1 MTINRRPQRG
11 DQQDSTAF
19 VERATEQDTAKL
31 QCWIP
36 ADLHLWLK
44 HAAADQHTNMTALVV
59 ETLQSYRTD
68 QPR

>member
-1 MTINRRPQRG
+1 MTINRRPQRD
-11 DQQDSTAF
+11 DQQDSSAF

-44 HAAADQHTNMTALVV
+44 HAAADRHTNMTALVV
-59 ETLQSYRTD
+59 EALQDYRRE
-68 QPR
+68 QEG